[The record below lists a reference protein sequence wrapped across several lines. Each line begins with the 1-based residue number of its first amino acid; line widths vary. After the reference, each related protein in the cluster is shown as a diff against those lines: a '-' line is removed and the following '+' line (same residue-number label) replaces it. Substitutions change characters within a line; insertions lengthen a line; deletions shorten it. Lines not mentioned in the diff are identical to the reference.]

1 MKTRIV
7 FFGTPD
13 FVIPVLKKL
22 IDNFTVV
29 GVVTAPDTI
38 QGRKKLLTSSPVKQF
53 ALQHNIPVLQPEKLR
68 PFREGSTPVVEIE
81 NWKLKIPQ
89 ADLYVVAA
97 YGKII
102 PQSILEIP
110 KNGAL
115 NIHPSLLPKY
125 RGTSPIQATLL
136 NGDSMSGIT
145 IIKMDEKMDHGPILA
160 QWEIPINPTDTFSSL
175 HHSLFKDAAEG
186 LSGVITDFLNNKI
199 TPTAQDEAEATFCEK
214 ITRESGYFDSE
225 NPPDPQ
231 TLDRMIR
238 AYYPWPTTWTRV
250 KLKNGEEKIMKLF
263 PEGKIQMEGKN
274 IVTMKEFLNG
284 YPELKQLLERL
295 WPASPILDA
304 TQGGPQ

>member
-1 MKTRIV
+1 MKII

-13 FVIPVLKKL
+13 FVISVLKKL

-38 QGRKKLLTSSPVKQF
+38 QGRKKLLTPSPIKQF
-53 ALQHNIPVLQPEKLR
+53 TLENNPAIPILAPEQFNNVAIQQLSELQP
-68 PFREGSTPVVEIE
+68 
-81 NWKLKIPQ
+81 
-89 ADLYVVAA
+89 DLFVVAA

-125 RGTSPIQATLL
+125 RGPSPIQTALL
-136 NGDSMSGIT
+136 NGDQVSGVS
-145 IIKMDEKMDHGPILA
+145 IIQMDAKMDHGSILN
-160 QWEIPINPTDTFSSL
+160 QWKIPLQPNDTFQSL
-175 HHSLFKDAAEG
+175 HFSMFQDAADKLPQIIEDY
-186 LSGVITDFLNNKI
+186 SEHKI
-199 TPTAQDEAEATFCEK
+199 QVKPQDESQVTFCQI
-214 ITRESGYFDSE
+214 ITRESGYFDSTT
-225 NPPDPQ
+225 PPDPQ

-238 AYYPWPTTWTRV
+238 AYYPWPTAWTRV

-284 YPELKQLLERL
+284 YPELKQLLEQL
-295 WPASPILDA
+295 WP
-304 TQGGPQ
+304 Q